1 MIDANQIQKGTAF
14 KWKGDPHVVT
24 EFEFYKP
31 GKGNSLTR
39 TKMRNLKT
47 GNVASHNFPS
57 GEKLEDIQ
65 VSFLPVSFLYSDDTD
80 FYFMDK
86 NFEQFQIPKNIIAER
101 DKYLVEEGSVDGIFI
116 EDALF
121 DIRLPK
127 KMKFKV
133 TEAPEGAKGDT
144 ANAATKPVKLETGA
158 EVQAPLFIKEG
169 EIIQINTETDEYVG
183 RVNE

>member
-1 MIDANQIQKGTAF
+1 MIDTNEIQKGTAIN
-14 KWKGDPHVVT
+14 WKGDPHVIT

-47 GNVASHNFPS
+47 GNVVSTNFMS

-65 VSFLPVSFLYSDDTD
+65 VSFLPVSFLYSDETD
-80 FYFMDK
+80 YYFMDK
-86 NFEQFQIPKNIIAER
+86 NFEQFQIPNNIIGDR
-101 DKYLVEEGSVDGIFI
+101 KKYLIEEKDVDGIFI
-116 EDALF
+116 EGSLY

-127 KMKFKV
+127 KMKFIV
-133 TEAPEGAKGDT
+133 TESPEGVRGDT
-144 ANAATKPVKLETGA
+144 ANAATKPVTLETGA
-158 EVQAPLFIKEG
+158 QIQAPLFIKKG
-169 EIIQINTETDEYVG
+169 ETIQINTETDEYVG